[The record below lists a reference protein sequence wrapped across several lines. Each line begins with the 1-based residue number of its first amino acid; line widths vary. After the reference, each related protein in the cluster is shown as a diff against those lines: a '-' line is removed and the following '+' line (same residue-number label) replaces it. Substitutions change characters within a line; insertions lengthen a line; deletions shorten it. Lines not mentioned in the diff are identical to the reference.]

1 MSLVSALV
9 LLLGACSGTVESGV
23 DAGSNDASPNDA
35 GSNDAGRASL
45 DAGRDAATD
54 AGLGDAGSVCDP
66 PCFEGVECVEAGDGQ
81 RCGECPAGLE
91 GDGVSCEDID
101 GCAGNPCFTGVT
113 CTDVPAPD
121 TGFTCGPCPVG
132 TQGDGASCEDID
144 GCAGNPCFTG
154 VTCTDVPAP
163 DTGFTCGPCPVGT
176 QGDGVSCVDIDGCAG
191 NPCFAGVTCTDV
203 PAPDTGFTCGACPVG
218 TEGDEVSC
226 LDIDGCAG
234 NPCFAGVTCT
244 DVPAPDIGF
253 TCGACPV
260 GTEGDG
266 VSCMDIDGCA
276 GDPCFAGVT
285 CTDVPAPDT
294 GFTCGACPS
303 GLQGDGRD
311 CTEIDGCAGDPCLN
325 AVCMDVPAPG
335 TGHTCGTC
343 APGTSGPDCAVPD
356 CTGPRYCAGPV
367 SGAASTFSREV
378 TSGSSYNVGL
388 SNAVD
393 TPNGAAVGFTA
404 ALCCIDGTGSAGV
417 LFADATHRVVSV
429 FSGAS
434 RAGIPPEPALSFDGS
449 VLHLFDPFAA
459 YATRRTVNPTSLAL
473 GLPASVALSGRDWPP
488 AVVPRPGGHMA
499 LVGEPGTGPR
509 FRRFNA
515 AFGAPVSTTLV
526 GSPLA
531 MPALSTTCGG
541 NALGVWLGSTTT
553 GTLLTRAF
561 NREATPLNP
570 AGSVPDA
577 EPAYGYFLSRAYRV
591 SFDGRLVVVAV
602 HDAVLELRADG
613 SLVRRTPSRASS
625 RRRARAMG
633 CSWCDA
639 TRRRATARR
648 SSSSRGRPAR

>member
-1 MSLVSALV
+1 MSRAALVSLVSALV
-9 LLLGACSGTVESGV
+9 LLLGACSGTVESSV
-23 DAGSNDASPNDA
+23 DAGSNDASSNDASPNDAGSNDAGRASLDA

-66 PCFEGVECVEAGDGQ
+66 PCFEGVECVEAGDGY

-91 GDGVSCEDID
+91 GDGVI
-101 GCAGNPCFTGVT
+101 
-113 CTDVPAPD
+113 
-121 TGFTCGPCPVG
+121 
-132 TQGDGASCEDID
+132 
-144 GCAGNPCFTG
+144 
-154 VTCTDVPAP
+154 
-163 DTGFTCGPCPVGT
+163 
-176 QGDGVSCVDIDGCAG
+176 CVEIDGCAG

-218 TEGDEVSC
+218 TEGDGVSC
-226 LDIDGCAG
+226 VDIDGCAG
-234 NPCFAGVTCT
+234 DPCFAGVTCT

-266 VSCMDIDGCA
+266 VSCVDIDGCA

-285 CTDVPAPDT
+285 CTDRPAPDT

-378 TSGSSYNVGL
+378 TSGVNYNVGL

-473 GLPASVALSGRDWPP
+473 GSPASVALSGRDWPP

-509 FRRFNA
+509 IRRFNA

-613 SLVRRTPSRASS
+613 SLVRRTPVPGVLAAAGTSDGLIVVRRNATSGDGSPVELVARETGAVIRELTRIPTGAGGYAADAAVAIHQDASGAS
-625 RRRARAMG
+625 VHFF
-633 CSWCDA
+633 A
-639 TRRRATARR
+639 TSFRTR
-648 SSSSRGRPAR
+648 SSIVGATVRCR